1 VIYTITPFTTTRCFE
16 QIRVGACYHKAPVII
31 VGTGSGLSYAELG
44 PTHHSCEDLAIMRA
58 LPEMTVMAPGD
69 APELRAALHAALKQD
84 GPVYIRI
91 GKKGEPD
98 IHPGDPG
105 LIIGKGITVRQGK
118 DVCLIGT
125 GVLTAIAL
133 DAAKLLDSQG
143 ISTRVESFHTVKP
156 LDEVRLAEIFA
167 AYLVVATIEEH
178 SKIGGLGGAVAEW
191 LAMQDGARGKLLSF
205 GTDDAFMH
213 EIGSTQYARN
223 KFGLTAENIAITIA
237 ARLKSRR
244 AA

>member
-1 VIYTITPFTTTRCFE
+1 
-16 QIRVGACYHKAPVII
+16 
-31 VGTGSGLSYAELG
+31 
-44 PTHHSCEDLAIMRA
+44 
-58 LPEMTVMAPGD
+58 
-69 APELRAALHAALKQD
+69 
-84 GPVYIRI
+84 
-91 GKKGEPD
+91 
-98 IHPGDPG
+98 
-105 LIIGKGITVRQGK
+105 
-118 DVCLIGT
+118 
-125 GVLTAIAL
+125 
-133 DAAKLLDSQG
+133 
-143 ISTRVESFHTVKP
+143 
-156 LDEVRLAEIFA
+156 
-167 AYLVVATIEEH
+167 VVATIEEH